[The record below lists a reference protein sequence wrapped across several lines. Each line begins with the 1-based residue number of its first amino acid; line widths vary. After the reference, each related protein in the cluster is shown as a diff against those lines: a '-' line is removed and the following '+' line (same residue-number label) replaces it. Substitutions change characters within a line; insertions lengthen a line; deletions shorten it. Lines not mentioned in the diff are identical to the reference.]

1 MNYLSDPPDG
11 LLYARPVEGLVS
23 LVEVDAVKLDNNN
36 SNAGG
41 WAVLGLLVA
50 IAVIELWLI
59 GTGRPT
65 ISQWVQRATR
75 GRRWWK
81 AFGVIAIGLML
92 WHLFEG
98 GPL

>member
-1 MNYLSDPPDG
+1 MRCPD
-11 LLYARPVEGLVS
+11 LLRLAELGTVEPVVPVRE
-23 LVEVDAVKLDNNN
+23 

-41 WAVLGLLVA
+41 WALLAVVAGLLIV
-50 IAVIELWLI
+50 ELWLI

-65 ISQWVQRATR
+65 ISQWIERNTR
-75 GRRWWK
+75 GRPWWK
-81 AFGVIAIGLML
+81 AFGIASIGLIL

>member
-1 MNYLSDPPDG
+1 MTQTLPPDCV
-11 LLYARPVEGLVS
+11 AAAP
-23 LVEVDAVKLDNNN
+23 LDGVLTELPIEPIPDRHD

-41 WAVLGLLVA
+41 WALLAVMVGL
-50 IAVIELWLI
+50 VIFELWAI

-65 ISQWVQRATR
+65 ISQWVQRMTR
-75 GRRWWK
+75 GRPWWK
-81 AFGVIAIGLML
+81 AFGVVSIGLLL